1 MKYLFSIN
9 ISDSSWNRFVLEYPV
24 WDVFLFSATLSHV
37 ATNWKSLNHKI
48 SHAKKMDPWDNH
60 NKKFWTHEIPT
71 GKISLSKKYSPENV
85 LKSQNVRDKK
95 FRTHEIPKKT
105 WWHDST
111 RPTRPTMAHD
121 PSNLAHSVRTNFSWK

>member
-1 MKYLFSIN
+1 MKYLFNIN
-9 ISDSSWNRFVLEYPV
+9 ISDSSWNRFVIEYPV
-24 WDVFLFSATLSHV
+24 WDVFLFSETLSHV

-48 SHAKKMDPWDNH
+48 SHTKKMDPWDNH
-60 NKKFWTHEIPT
+60 NKKFCTHEIPT
-71 GKISLSKKYSPENV
+71 WKIYLSKKYSPENV
-85 LKSQNVRDKK
+85 LKSQNVRDKI

-121 PSNLAHSVRTNFSWK
+121 H